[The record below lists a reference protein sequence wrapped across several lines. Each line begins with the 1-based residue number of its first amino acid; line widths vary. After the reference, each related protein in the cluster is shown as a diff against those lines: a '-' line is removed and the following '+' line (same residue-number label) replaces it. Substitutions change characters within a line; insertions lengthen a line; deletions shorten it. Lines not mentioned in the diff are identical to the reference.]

1 MDAQRFEPAAKWLA
15 AQAALRP
22 DHAQAA
28 FLLGVCE
35 DRLGRHE
42 AAAFAWSRV
51 PLKSPVGA
59 SAAIARART
68 LVNDLGRFADAEPV
82 LTAAMAQ
89 FGARAVDFR
98 YALNELLYWEGRH
111 DEMRRLLEDGW
122 NASADKAGD
131 LQDLWLI
138 DSAVVMIDPIRA
150 AVERAAA
157 RAPNDDRVWL
167 ARANIALLAGRLPE
181 AKRWLDD
188 CWKRRPDDPV
198 VWRARL
204 RWARSDESIDEA
216 RRALAHLPAD
226 RFTAAGVLEIR
237 AWFAA
242 QEGRIDEERHALEQ
256 LIALRPGDTQA
267 LDRLATLAARSGQS
281 AQATALRTR
290 KDGVDRVKARYFRL
304 LEPGTKASRYT
315 ELAGLAEE
323 LGRGFEAARLVVSG
337 ITV

>member
-1 MDAQRFEPAAKWLA
+1 M
-15 AQAALRP
+15 
-22 DHAQAA
+22 
-28 FLLGVCE
+28 CE
-35 DRLGRHE
+35 ERLGRHE
-42 AAAFAWSRV
+42 AAAAAWSRV
-51 PLKSPVGA
+51 PLKSRLGA

-157 RAPNDDRVWL
+157 RAPDDDRVWL
-167 ARANIALLAGRLPE
+167 AQANLALLSGRLPE
-181 AKRWLDD
+181 ARRWLDD

-204 RWARSDESIDEA
+204 RWARSAEA
-216 RRALAHLPAD
+216 STRLA
-226 RFTAAGVLEIR
+226 
-237 AWFAA
+237 
-242 QEGRIDEERHALEQ
+242 ERSRTCPP
-256 LIALRPGDTQA
+256 IVLRPPTCW
-267 LDRLATLAARSGQS
+267 RFARGSP
-281 AQATALRTR
+281 L
-290 KDGVDRVKARYFRL
+290 VKA
-304 LEPGTKASRYT
+304 GSTK
-315 ELAGLAEE
+315 
-323 LGRGFEAARLVVSG
+323 SG
-337 ITV
+337 ICSSS